1 VDDDA
6 ELGEE
11 PTQGFSA
18 VDPSEAEDRGFT
30 VRVGEGTSATE
41 KFLFKDVYVVV
52 SNAVPSQRFRWN
64 HFVPNLYE
72 FMNLRTIVNER
83 REVIIHLLFFC
94 SVLFYI
100 ILDNLVNRYRI
111 LENISHIFQ
120 NLENISCIS

>member
-1 VDDDA
+1 MDDDA

-52 SNAVPSQRFRWN
+52 SNAVSSQRFRWN

-83 REVIIHLLFFC
+83 REVLIHILFFSFC
-94 SVLFYI
+94 SVLYN
-100 ILDNLVNRYRI
+100 ILCRFCMLSFLRYYEDSSRKRDRRR
-111 LENISHIFQ
+111 
-120 NLENISCIS
+120 